1 MIFDKQLKIYDTG
14 VFKRL
19 YRRDIVINEL
29 LYVGYVLNAYS
40 QPIIIMRHIS
50 FTTCIY
56 EYTTDSGPVAMVMPW
71 TSISTSTKN
80 QQTGSYIYS
89 DTKVTLKCIYV
100 METITILLP
109 HT

>member
-29 LYVGYVLNAYS
+29 FYVGYVLNAYS

-71 TSISTSTKN
+71 TYIQNKN
-80 QQTGSYIYS
+80 QQTGSYIYIV
-89 DTKVTLKCIYV
+89 TKVTLKCIYV